1 MHLLP
6 VTAVGLDQA
15 ETPIDLG
22 QTPAE
27 MVILSFTDTDLAALA
42 TAHERAG
49 KSLPTLRLANLQ
61 RLRHPLSVDL
71 YVEEVVDKARIVVMR
86 CLGGLDYL
94 DYGLNEI
101 AASCIRR
108 GAILVALAGDDRPD
122 ERLAALSR
130 ADGDL
135 YAALDGYFRAG
146 GVDNCGAALA
156 LMANALG
163 ASLPVPPP
171 QPVPAAG
178 VFALEAPVSPLPGGE
193 GRDGPCV
200 IPGVAERRE
209 GDPTPGFP
217 GLVAAGQAVAWIPF
231 PRADALAGD
240 DTGASVVSPLP
251 GGERS
256 DAQRPG
262 EGGGSTA
269 ADPSP
274 PGEGGAAGAGWG
286 PGLRSR
292 QDNRTLAPPDLAGGK
307 ATLPW
312 RGGITEPLSEDG
324 AQASPTALIIVYRSV
339 YLAGDTAPI
348 TALAAALAQ
357 RGLTPVALFVSSLKD
372 PEAIAVVEAAIDR
385 ERPAVILNTTAF
397 SAQRNEGGSVLD
409 RADCPVLQVILAG
422 APRAA
427 WDESPRGLGAAD
439 FAMNVA
445 LPEIDGRL
453 TTTAISF
460 KAEAPANPALE
471 FAVVRHAPDPAQIAL
486 VADRAA
492 GWARLAR
499 TPPADRRIAVIV
511 ADYPSRG
518 GRTGYAVGLDTGRS
532 AANVLTWLAAA
543 GYAADDTIPAE
554 AILPRLEA
562 GTERATLSLSAYRDW
577 LAATPPAFRDQV
589 MAAWGE
595 PGDDPAV
602 ADGHFAFPVIRAG
615 HVVLALQPERGR
627 DADRRASYHDPALPP
642 RHAYCAFYAWLALG
656 RPGGGEEV
664 DAIVHLGTHGTL
676 EWLPGKTAAL
686 SPACA
691 PQVLT
696 GALPV
701 IYPFIVNNPGEAAV
715 ARRRIGA
722 VTIGHLTPP
731 ISEAGLHGASAELEA
746 LVDEYAAADGLDV
759 KRQRLLKSAIVDKAR
774 ETGLAAECGAEG
786 SDDDTLITALDAW
799 LCDLKEF
806 AIRDGLHVLG
816 EAPPPASSAAMAALM
831 GEAEAEARLRIAA
844 SPQAEKAALLAALDG
859 RFVPPGPA
867 GAPTRGRLDVLPTG
881 RNLTGLDPRAIPTR
895 TALAIGERAA
905 AEVLRRYLQDHGD
918 WPRALVMDLWAS
930 MTLRTGGDDL
940 AEALTLMGA
949 RPRWDHASN
958 RVTGVE
964 IVPGPRLDRPRIDVT
979 LRISGL
985 FRDAFA
991 LQITLFDQAV
1001 RAIAALDEEDD
1012 FNPLAAARRRG
1023 EPLDRIFSGAPGT
1036 YGAGVSARVLDGD
1049 WSSREALGEG
1059 YLAAGGYAI
1068 GADGV
1073 ARAAPDAFR
1082 ERVRT
1087 ADALVHARDDGER
1100 DALDTDD
1107 VADFVGG
1114 FAAAAAALGASP
1126 ALIHLDTSRPD
1137 APRARLMAEE
1147 IARIARSR
1155 LANPRW
1161 IAGQLRH
1168 GYRGVAELAQ
1178 GVDALYAFAATS
1190 NAVGHRPFE
1199 LVFDAYVA
1207 DAAVWSAISAANPSA
1222 ARAIAARFADALQ
1235 RGLWQPR
1242 RNSIYARLAA
1252 ALGNRPEAAE

>member
-6 VTAVGLDQA
+6 VAAVGLDQA
-15 ETPIDLG
+15 ETPVDLG

-49 KSLPTLRLANLQ
+49 VSLPTLRLANLQ

-71 YVEEVVDKARIVVMR
+71 YVEEVIDKARIVVLR

-130 ADGDL
+130 ADRDL
-135 YAALDGYFRAG
+135 YDALDGYFRAG
-146 GVDNCGAALA
+146 GVDNCGAALS

-163 ASLPVPPP
+163 ASLPIPPP
-171 QPVPAAG
+171 RLVPAAG
-178 VFALEAPVSPLPGGE
+178 VFAPEAPVSHLPGGE
-193 GRDGPCV
+193 GRD
-200 IPGVAERRE
+200 
-209 GDPTPGFP
+209 DT
-217 GLVAAGQAVAWIPF
+217 
-231 PRADALAGD
+231 DA
-240 DTGASVVSPLP
+240 
-251 GGERS
+251 RH
-256 DAQRPG
+256 PG
-262 EGGGSTA
+262 EPAGSAA

-286 PGLRSR
+286 SGLRGSR
-292 QDNRTLAPPDLAGGK
+292 QDNRVSTPPDLAGGK

-312 RGGITEPLSEDG
+312 RGGIAEPFAENG
-324 AQASPTALIIVYRSV
+324 ATALILFYRSV

-348 TALAAALAQ
+348 SALAEALAAK
-357 RGLTPVALFVSSLKD
+357 GLTPVALFVSSLKD
-372 PEAIAVVEAAIDR
+372 PDAITVVKAAIAR
-385 ERPAVILNTTAF
+385 HRPAVILNTTAF
-397 SAQRNEGGSVLD
+397 SAQHGEGGSVLD
-409 RADCPVLQVILAG
+409 RAGCPVLQVILAG
-422 APRAA
+422 SPREA
-427 WDESPRGLGAAD
+427 WEESPRGLGAAD

-460 KAEAPANPALE
+460 KAEASANPALE
-471 FAVVRHAPDPAQIAL
+471 FAVVRHEPDPAQIAL

-492 GWARLAR
+492 GWVRLAA
-499 TPPADRRIAVIV
+499 TPPSARRIAVIV

-532 AANVLTWLAAA
+532 AANLLSWLAKA
-543 GYAADDTIPAE
+543 GYAADTTVPAE

-562 GTERATLSLSAYRDW
+562 GTERAALSLSRYRDW
-577 LAATPPAFRDQV
+577 LAATPQAFRDAV
-589 MAAWGE
+589 TAAWGE
-595 PGDDPAV
+595 PEDDA
-602 ADGHFAFPVIRAG
+602 ALAEGAFSFPVMRAG

-627 DADRRASYHDPALPP
+627 DADRKASYHDPALPP

-656 RPGGGEEV
+656 RSGGGEEV

-731 ISEAGLHGASAELEA
+731 IGEAGLHGAAAELEA
-746 LVDEYAAADGLDV
+746 LVDEYAAADGLDT

-774 ETGLAAECGAEG
+774 ETGLAAECGAG
-786 SDDDTLITALDAW
+786 ASDDDTLITALDAW

-816 EAPPPASSAAMAALM
+816 EAPPAAAGAAMAAMM
-831 GEAEAEARLRIAA
+831 GDAAAEARLRIAA

-964 IVPGPRLDRPRIDVT
+964 IVPGSRLDRPRIDVT

-985 FRDAFA
+985 FRDAFTR
-991 LQITLFDQAV
+991 QITLFDQAV
-1001 RAIAALDEEDD
+1001 KAIAALDEEDD

-1049 WSSREALGEG
+1049 WSGREALADS

-1068 GADGV
+1068 GGDGT
-1073 ARAAPDAFR
+1073 ARPASQAFR

-1087 ADALVHARDDGER
+1087 ADALVHSRDDGER
-1100 DALDTDD
+1100 DALDTED

-1114 FAAAAAALGASP
+1114 FAAAAEALGASP

-1168 GYRGVAELAQ
+1168 GYRGIAELAQ

-1190 NAVGHRPFE
+1190 NTVGHRPFE
-1199 LVFDAYVA
+1199 MVFDAYVA
-1207 DAAVWSAISAANPSA
+1207 DEAVWSAISAANPAA
-1222 ARAIAARFADALQ
+1222 ARAIAARFADALK

-1242 RNSIYARLAA
+1242 RNSVYGRLAA
-1252 ALGNRPEAAE
+1252 ALGAMPEAAE